1 MRANCVRAIEDL
13 RLKAEIPTYFGFVM
27 PRFEAQGMRPW
38 VALALPAL
46 LLSLQ
51 HAAVPLLF
59 DVRYMLWRGLM
70 FLPFAFLVGIV
81 VYWRPRVVTVP
92 GSGPCVDGYVICD
105 DVVGC
110 GVLVAMSIMFS
121 VLGSV
126 VYARSSR
133 ERG

>member
-1 MRANCVRAIEDL
+1 MGIEDL

-70 FLPFAFLVGIV
+70 FLPFAFLVGMV
-81 VYWRPRVVTVP
+81 VYWRPRLLPYLALVHALMDM
-92 GSGPCVDGYVICD
+92 SFAMMLL
-105 DVVGC
+105 
-110 GVLVAMSIMFS
+110 GVA
-121 VLGSV
+121 
-126 VYARSSR
+126 Y
-133 ERG
+133 